1 MKWFMSAYSIQV
13 VKKKKKKK
21 KKKKR
26 KRMMK
31 RRIGEWLVVL
41 QMGTWEENKRG
52 EYPNRN
58 HELKE
63 KLGCSIDVVPWTLT
77 W

>member
-1 MKWFMSAYSIQV
+1 MMMKKM
-13 VKKKKKKK
+13 KKKKKKK

-26 KRMMK
+26 
-31 RRIGEWLVVL
+31 RRRK
-41 QMGTWEENKRG
+41 EEEKIAGCAANGNVGGKQKGGVPQQKPRVQ
-52 EYPNRN
+52 N
-58 HELKE
+58 

>member
-1 MKWFMSAYSIQV
+1 
-13 VKKKKKKK
+13 
-21 KKKKR
+21 
-26 KRMMK
+26 MMK